1 MRENMNHRR
10 RMANLLNEIAEHQ
23 AAMDN
28 CSHGDWTEPIYDP
41 EEYREPYGSKQ
52 VGAGSD
58 PYLEPEGYTTNE
70 KPRWSRECKKC
81 GKIEY
86 TNAQEPIISGHKPK
100 F

>member
-10 RMANLLNEIAEHQ
+10 RMERLLEEVKQEQQ
-23 AAMDN
+23 AMNN
-28 CSHGDWTEPIYDP
+28 CSHGDWTEPTYDP
-41 EEYREPYGSKQ
+41 EEYMKPYGSKQ

-58 PYLEPEGYTTNE
+58 PYWVPEGYE
-70 KPRWSRECKKC
+70 RRLRDRWSHECKKC

-86 TNAQEPIISGHKPK
+86 TYTQESIISGHKPK